1 MKKKSLFIMF
11 LAAMVFL
18 TVSLSSCGD
27 EDNKDEPSSN
37 QFIYVNGEKWEIS
50 NYMPPRFVGDFDY
63 EMFNFTPY
71 ITAAALRKKDKNE
84 KYLLDNSGL
93 IIDIIQST
101 WYPESLKTG
110 VNLIGNTHIH
120 CIDVDYV
127 IYDGKTEI
135 EGGSYSGSWSYQ
147 GKEPIQFYGSG
158 SLIILELVKEQKLT
172 LKFINFKI
180 PLRTDDAAYSYNCPQ
195 YLTIDGTVSFKF
207 DGNGVCILP

>member
-1 MKKKSLFIMF
+1 MKKKSSFILFLTVI
-11 LAAMVFL
+11 VFL

-27 EDNKDEPSSN
+27 EDKDEPSSN
-37 QFIYVNGEKWEIS
+37 QYLYVNGEKWEIS

-63 EMFNFTPY
+63 EKYNYTPY

-84 KYLLDNSGL
+84 KYLLYNSGL
-93 IIDIIQST
+93 VIDIIQST

-135 EGGSYSGSWSYQ
+135 EGGSYCGSWSYK

-158 SLIILELVKEQKLT
+158 SVIITELVKEKKLT
-172 LKFINFKI
+172 LRFLNFKI

-195 YLTIDGTVSFKF
+195 YLTLDGTVSFKY
-207 DGNGVCILP
+207 DGNGVCIFP